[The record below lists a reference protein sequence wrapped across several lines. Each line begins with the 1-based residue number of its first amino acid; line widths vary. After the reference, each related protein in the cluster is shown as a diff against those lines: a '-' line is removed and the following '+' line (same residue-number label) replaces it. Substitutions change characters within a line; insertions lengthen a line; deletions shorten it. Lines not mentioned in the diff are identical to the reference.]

1 MPITGEK
8 GRRVV
13 NIVGGLTAF
22 QIIYFAVSVY
32 CRYLCDLCAKRSVFR
47 CTNVNLNEK
56 QCTNIFGVH
65 FKHESVVYSV
75 HLSRLSV
82 FCFLFFFYFFIFGN
96 SSVNF
101 VSQMARNPR
110 EMVVVARL
118 VMYLACVW
126 VKIGESIFFGWTKK
140 FSKLDN

>member
-1 MPITGEK
+1 
-8 GRRVV
+8 
-13 NIVGGLTAF
+13 VGGLTAF

-32 CRYLCDLCAKRSVFR
+32 CRYLCDLCAKLSVFR
-47 CTNVNLNEK
+47 CTNVNSNEK
-56 QCTNIFGVH
+56 QCTSIFGVH
-65 FKHESVVYSV
+65 FKHESFVYSV
-75 HLSRLSV
+75 HLSRLSA
-82 FCFLFFFYFFIFGN
+82 FWFIFIFGN

-126 VKIGESIFFGWTKK
+126 VKVGESIFFWVDQEVFQVRQLLSTKSSYGI
-140 FSKLDN
+140 FNYF